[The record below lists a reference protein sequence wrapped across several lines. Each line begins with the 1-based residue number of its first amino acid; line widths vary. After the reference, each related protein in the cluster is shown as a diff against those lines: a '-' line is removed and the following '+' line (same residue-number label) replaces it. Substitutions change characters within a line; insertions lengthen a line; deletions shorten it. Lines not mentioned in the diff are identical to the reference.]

1 MRSLSPQQPRSR
13 RDSVAVTVVGL
24 VLAIGCQSTPK
35 PAAEACVGTPY
46 LHVQNSLGYAVEV
59 YSTANTPQ
67 LVGTAGAGPTELTI
81 PPNVAPNS
89 GFRARDLDGKWI
101 VPAFGGQRDASR
113 ITFQVRCR

>member
-1 MRSLSPQQPRSR
+1 MRSLAQRRSFR
-13 RDSVAVTVVGL
+13 NSLAVTVVGL
-24 VLAIGCQSTPK
+24 VLVIGCHSTPK

-59 YSTANTPQ
+59 YTTASAPQ
-67 LVGTAGAGPTELTI
+67 LVGTAGAGPTELML
-81 PPNVAPNS
+81 PPSVAPNS
-89 GFRARDLDGKWI
+89 GFRARDSDGKWI

>member
-1 MRSLSPQQPRSR
+1 MQSLSLRQSRSR
-13 RDSVAVTVVGL
+13 RDSVAVTVVAL
-24 VLAIGCQSTPK
+24 VLAIACQSTPK
-35 PAAEACVGTPY
+35 PASEACVGTPY

-67 LVGTAGAGPTELTI
+67 LVGTAGTGPTELTI
-81 PPNVAPNS
+81 PPNVAPTG
-89 GFRARDLDGKWI
+89 GFRARDMDGKWI